1 MAITNLTE
9 LVELLKQDPTLAAV
23 QVTRDGTSVT
33 NLRVNPIA
41 GGLNSSVVTSTVT
54 TSTEGLLSLQEI
66 PSGDINLLRTNDTS
80 EQVYTGAQTT
90 NNESIVES
98 YTDAKVKA
106 YLAINDGPIVGTT
119 ALFSELAV
127 IDQVVSPRVSNGD
140 ILIDNNVI
148 STTVSNSDLELRAS
162 GTGKIIADS
171 IQIQGNTIGTTDSSG
186 IEITEP
192 LRTYSSLTVDDDLI
206 VKGTI
211 LPLDNKLKI
220 GSGAGAVNQQAFTIA
235 VGVDAGKSN
244 QGSYAVA
251 IGFEAGANQGT
262 STVAIGPGTA
272 QTNQG
277 NSAVAIGDFA
287 ANSGQGTY
295 SVAIG
300 GNAGQTN
307 QTGFAVAVG
316 PSAGN
321 LNQGESSVGV
331 GEAAGYSNQGDFA
344 VAIGFSAARNGQ
356 GENAIA
362 LGKNAGYSN
371 QHDNSIILNASGSS
385 LNSDG
390 TGRFFVKPVREVA
403 TGSPPAGFYQVYY
416 NPTTGEFI
424 YLS

>member
-1 MAITNLTE
+1 MAINNLTE
-9 LVELLKQDPTLAAV
+9 LVQVLEQDPTLASIS
-23 QVTRDGTSVT
+23 VTRDGTSVT
-33 NLRVNPIA
+33 ELRLNPIA
-41 GGLNSSVVTSTVT
+41 NGIQSTSQTSTVT
-54 TSTEGLLSLQEI
+54 VSPVTVPTI
-66 PSGDINLLRTNDTS
+66 VDTVTVDNIADND
-80 EQVYTGAQTT
+80 QGTT
-90 NNESIVES
+90 NEQLVTSI
-98 YTDAKVKA
+98 
-106 YLAINDGPIVGTT
+106 DGR
-119 ALFSELAV
+119 LAV
-127 IDQVVSPRVSNGD
+127 IESDYATKTYVDSRLDSKANIQDPTFFGTVNTDSIR
-140 ILIDNNVI
+140 IDNNVI
-148 STTVSNSDLELRAS
+148 STTVLNSDLELRAS
-162 GTGKIIADS
+162 GTGKIIVDS

-186 IEITEP
+186 IEITES
-192 LRTYSSLTVDDDLI
+192 LRTYSALTVDDDLI

-251 IGFEAGANQGT
+251 IGFEAGTNQGT

-321 LNQGESSVGV
+321 LNQGASSVGV